1 LQESVWRAVALR
13 APRPDERGEN
23 AAGRA
28 NAELAINLARYD
40 RAAAAAVLEP
50 AIAAYGT
57 TDADTYAQGFVAMA
71 EVLIDP
77 RRAVTMVEGLPDDP
91 GLDRALPKNTARR
104 LAAEIL
110 GKHGDARWQTA
121 RQWSVLLL
129 MPEGS
134 DL

>member
-1 LQESVWRAVALR
+1 MATNGSGAW
-13 APRPDERGEN
+13 ERY
-23 AAGRA
+23 GRA
-28 NAELAINLARYD
+28 LHA
-40 RAAAAAVLEP
+40 
-50 AIAAYGT
+50 
-57 TDADTYAQGFVAMA
+57 AMA

-77 RRAVTMVEGLPDDP
+77 RRAVTMVEGLPDDS

-110 GKHGDARWQTA
+110 GKHGDDRWQTA
-121 RQWSVLLL
+121 RQWSALLL